1 MYENEIKKQ
10 KTVDAYISAV
20 AAISDVL
27 DALKAFAVD
36 DHLGVC
42 IDDVNWGNVGM
53 AQHLLALLNEAA
65 KYAGV

>member
-42 IDDVNWGNVGM
+42 IDDVNWGNVGT

-65 KYAGV
+65 KFAGL